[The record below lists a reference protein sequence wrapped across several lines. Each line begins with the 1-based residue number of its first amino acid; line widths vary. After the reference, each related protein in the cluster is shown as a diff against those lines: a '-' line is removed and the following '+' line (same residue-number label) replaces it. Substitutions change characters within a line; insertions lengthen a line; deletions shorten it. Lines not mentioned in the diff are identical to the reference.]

1 MITCL
6 YYKAHLEDAW
16 TPKEGTDYK
25 QQKHQMQLEL
35 KKVLGMSEKLRVKR
49 STETVTWATITMTG
63 QKLRSLC
70 VLGCKGKRTHKLK
83 SGESPETKL

>member
-1 MITCL
+1 MIICL
-6 YYKAHLEDAW
+6 YHKAHLEDAW
-16 TPKEGTDYK
+16 TPKERTDYK
-25 QQKHQMQLEL
+25 QQKHQMQLEV

-70 VLGCKGKRTHKLK
+70 VLG
-83 SGESPETKL
+83 